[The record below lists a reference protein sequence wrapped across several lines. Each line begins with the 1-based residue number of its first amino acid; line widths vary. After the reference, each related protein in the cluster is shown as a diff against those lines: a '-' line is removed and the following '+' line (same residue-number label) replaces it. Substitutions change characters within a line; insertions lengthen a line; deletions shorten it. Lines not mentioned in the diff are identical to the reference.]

1 MRRHARVM
9 GAIVLGLCLTPA
21 AATAAGLLD
30 AVKAGDRDAVR
41 ALIRQKADVNATDSD
56 GAGPLHWAVRSGDD
70 GIVSMLLD
78 AGADAVKA
86 TRLGVTPLA
95 LAAAGGNAATLEALI
110 RAGADPNTA
119 SREGETVL
127 MTAARAGNLAAVR
140 ALLAHGAN
148 SNAVEKWQGQTALMW
163 AASANRADIVK
174 ALLDAGASPNVAAT
188 AFPGQ
193 PRLPRGEGIA
203 IQSAHSNFP
212 KGGLTALHF
221 AAREGALEAVRAL
234 ADGRADL
241 NVTDPDGITPLYLAI
256 INAHFDVAALLID
269 KGADVRKGDR
279 AGRTP
284 LFMTADAH
292 SMEWLFSRPIP
303 QATGELTA
311 QDVAARLIAKGA
323 DVNAR
328 LTGRPFALHHDSN
341 GNRNIGEGAT
351 AFFKAATTSDVEMM
365 RLLLEH
371 GADPA
376 IPTKNGTTALMA
388 LAGLNWVEI
397 SSLGTEDDTIEG
409 MKLLLA
415 RGADVNATNS
425 NGETAMHGA
434 AQRGA
439 DRVVQFLADHGA
451 QLDVKNKEGR
461 TPMDEARGQADTSA
475 EDNVRRPE
483 HKSTQALLERLMQTH
498 AAPR

>member
-1 MRRHARVM
+1 MTRHRSVI
-9 GAIVLGLCLTPA
+9 GAIVLGASLTASA
-21 AATAAGLLD
+21 ASAAGLLD
-30 AVKAGDRDAVR
+30 AVKAGDREAVR
-41 ALIRQKADVNATDSD
+41 ALIRQKADLNATDAD
-56 GAGPLHWAVRSGDD
+56 GATALHWAVRSGDD
-70 GIVSMLLD
+70 TTVAMLLD
-78 AGADAVKA
+78 AGADATRP
-86 TRLGVTPLA
+86 TRLDVTPIA
-95 LAAAGGNAATLEALI
+95 LAAGGGSAATIEALI
-110 RAGADPNTA
+110 RAGANPDTA
-119 SREGETVL
+119 SREGETAL

-140 ALLAHGAN
+140 VLLARGAN
-148 SNAVEKWQGQTALMW
+148 PNAVEKWQGQTALMW

-174 ALLDAGASPNVAAT
+174 ALLEAGATPNVAAT

-193 PRLPRGEGIA
+193 PRLPRGDGIA

-221 AAREGALEAVRAL
+221 AARDGALEAVRAL

-241 NVTDPDGITPLYLAI
+241 NVADPDGITPLYLAI

-303 QATGELTA
+303 EASGELTA
-311 QDVAARLIAKGA
+311 PDVAVRLIAKGA
-323 DVNAR
+323 EVNAR

-351 AFFKAATTSDVEMM
+351 AFFKAATTSDVQMM
-365 RLLLEH
+365 HVLLDH
-371 GADPA
+371 GADPT

-397 SSLGTEDDTIEG
+397 SSLGTEDETIEG
-409 MKLLLA
+409 MKLLLE
-415 RGADVNATNS
+415 RGADVNATNA

-439 DRVVQFLADHGA
+439 DRVVQFLADRGA
-451 QLDVKNKEGR
+451 RLDVKNKEGR

-483 HKSTQALLERLMQTH
+483 HKSTQALLERLMQAQ
-498 AAPR
+498 AARR